1 MALNAAKQANMQ
13 PRIETLKEKK
23 LVGKRIKMSFSDCK
37 TYGLWNSFMPRRK
50 EIRNTIGADL
60 YSIEVYETNYFDNFN
75 PDALFDELAA
85 IEVTDF
91 NDVPDQMEKIVLPA
105 GLYAVFLHK
114 GPANEG
120 IKTYRYI
127 FETWLPD
134 SGFVLDH
141 RPHFAVMG
149 VKYKHDDPGSEE
161 EIWIPVKSK
170 L

>member
-23 LVGKRIKMSFSDCK
+23 LVGKRIKMSFSDRK

-60 YSIEVYETNYFDNFN
+60 YSIEVYEPNYFDNFN

-91 NDVPDQMEKIVLPA
+91 NDVPDQMEKIVLPG

-120 IKTYRYI
+120 IKTYSYI
-127 FETWLPD
+127 FENWLPD
-134 SGFVLDH
+134 SDYDLDH